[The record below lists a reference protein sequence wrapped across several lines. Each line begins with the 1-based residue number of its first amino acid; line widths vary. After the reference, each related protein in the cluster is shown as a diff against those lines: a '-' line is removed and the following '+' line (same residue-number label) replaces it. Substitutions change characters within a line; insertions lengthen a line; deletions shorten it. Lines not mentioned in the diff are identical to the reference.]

1 MGKFGFKKLSLENF
15 KGFASEQIVELK
27 PITLI
32 YGANS
37 SGKSSILQ
45 SLLLLKQTLEQSND
59 KSAILLSKGKYVD
72 LGNYNEFINGH
83 NAEKFLKIKLQL
95 PNFRAKRMY
104 WTKRDFDITD
114 AAVEIE
120 FSQHKMLEIESYNLH
135 INNELFMT
143 LSKTSNNIKAHRYFY
158 FWGRPDEQRKKNET
172 IFEISNIN
180 KNSQFYKKLL
190 EIIKKDFPYDL
201 DEDYFKSYLGI
212 RTNDD
217 DDDKYAKY
225 LKLKELFEKDSNKKI
240 DDELFKYFQK
250 FIFNFTNFL
259 PNIYMIKDEVDNLFD
274 DIIPHLMRDKR
285 FIPQVEGLFNT
296 TSNFISDIL
305 EKMYYIGP
313 LRKNPERYYISSRN
327 VSNYVGK
334 TGLESPDILYE
345 NENKILNT
353 TNKWLKKFTNYTL
366 RPTNTTRKNKNT
378 GTQNVYS
385 LRLIDNTT
393 KMNVNITDVGFG
405 ISQILPIVVQSFL
418 EDNSTIMIE
427 QPEIHIHPKLQAE
440 LGSLFAEACEQNNFI
455 IETHSENLLLRLKKL
470 VRTGKLDKDK
480 LSIIYVDKTCEGS
493 VCYPIRINDDGDFID
508 KWPKGFFE
516 ESLEELF

>member
-1 MGKFGFKKLSLENF
+1 MFRKLSLENF
-15 KGFASEQIVELK
+15 KGFASEQTIELK

-72 LGNYNEFINGH
+72 LGNYNEFINRH
-83 NAEKFLKIKLQL
+83 DTEKNLKIKLKL
-95 PNFRAKRMY
+95 PEFRTRRTFL
-104 WTKRDFDITD
+104 TKDIVDIID
-114 AAVEIE
+114 ASIEIE
-120 FSQHKMLEIESYNLH
+120 FSQHKMLEIESYSIY
-135 INNELFMT
+135 INSDLFMT
-143 LSKTSNNIKAHRYFY
+143 LTRAANNIKAHRYLY
-158 FWGRPDEQRKKNET
+158 FFPRTDEQKKKEEIN
-172 IFEISNIN
+172 FEISNIN
-180 KNSQFYKKLL
+180 INSKFYKAML
-190 EIIKKDFPYDL
+190 ENIKKHFPYEL
-201 DEDYFKSYLGI
+201 NEDFFEFQLGGSRIDKSYY
-212 RTNDD
+212 D
-217 DDDKYAKY
+217 KY
-225 LKLKELFEKDSNKKI
+225 LKLKNLFINESYNEINEELS
-240 DDELFKYFQK
+240 KYFK
-250 FIFNFTNFL
+250 KYIFNFTNFL
-259 PNIYMIKDEVDNLFD
+259 PNICMVRDDVDNLFD
-274 DIIPHLMRDKR
+274 DLISLLMREKR

-296 TSNFISDIL
+296 TSNVISDVL

-313 LRKNPERYYISSRN
+313 LRKNPERYYISSGN

-345 NENKILNT
+345 NENKILNI

-366 RPTNTTRKNKNT
+366 KPTSTTRKTKYT

-385 LRLIDNTT
+385 LRLVDNIT

-418 EDNSTIMIE
+418 EDNSTIVIE

-440 LGSLFAEACEQNNFI
+440 LGSLFAEACQKNNFI

-470 VRTGKLDKDK
+470 VRNGKLDKDK
-480 LSIIYVDKTCEGS
+480 LSIIYVDKTSEGS
-493 VCYPIRINDDGDFID
+493 VCYPIRIDDNGDFID
-508 KWPKGFFE
+508 KWPRGFFE
-516 ESLEELF
+516 EDIEELFDL

>member
-1 MGKFGFKKLSLENF
+1 MFKKITLENF
-15 KGFASEQIVELK
+15 KGFAKKQSIELK

-72 LGNYNEFINGH
+72 LGNYNEFINAH
-83 NAEKFLKIKLQL
+83 DSEKKLLIKLKLPPFKAQL
-95 PNFRAKRMY
+95 QYFPKEEPE
-104 WTKRDFDITD
+104 KIESS
-114 AAVEIE
+114 VEII
-120 FSQHKMLEIESYNLH
+120 FSHENVLEIESFSIY
-135 INNELFMT
+135 IEDDIIMT
-143 LSKTSNNIKAHRYFY
+143 LSRTSDDIKTHRYFY
-158 FWGRPDEQRKKNET
+158 FFPRAEEQMRKKKVN
-172 IFEISNIN
+172 FEISNIN
-180 KNSQFYKKLL
+180 VNSKFYSKLIQN
-190 EIIKKDFPYDL
+190 IISEFPSNFKKDIFNHRLGLL
-201 DEDYFKSYLGI
+201 DIEIEKDVSYKAYQKLKNIIENDKRNELNEEISKYFK
-212 RTNDD
+212 
-217 DDDKYAKY
+217 
-225 LKLKELFEKDSNKKI
+225 
-240 DDELFKYFQK
+240 K

-259 PNIYMIKDEVDNLFD
+259 PNINMVREESFSLFD
-274 DIIPHLMRDKR
+274 KLPRDCQVILHIESLFNAASDII
-285 FIPQVEGLFNT
+285 T
-296 TSNFISDIL
+296 DIL

-313 LRKNPERYYISSRN
+313 LRKNPERYYVSSGN

-345 NENKILNT
+345 NENNILNT

-366 RPTNTTRKNKNT
+366 KPTNTTRKTKNT

-405 ISQILPIVVQSFL
+405 ISQILPIIVQAFMEKS
-418 EDNSTIMIE
+418 STIVIE

-440 LGSLFAEACEQNNFI
+440 LGSMLAEACKNNMFI

-470 VRTGKLDKDK
+470 VRNKKLDKNK
-480 LSIIYVDKTCEGS
+480 LSIVYVDKTKQGS
-493 VCYPIRINDDGDFID
+493 ICYPIRLDDNGDFID

-516 ESLEELF
+516 ESFEELF